1 LALIPEEE
9 NDAMPPAKTEE
20 RRDNAKGLDVMRP
33 ELALR
38 LLAAGQQEAAKS
50 VEQAIEP
57 ISAAARLAA
66 DSLASGGRL
75 AYAGAGSS
83 GLMAMADALELP
95 GTYGIAR
102 EQVVILIAGGAASLT
117 DLAGGYEDDMELAR
131 ADVRSAG
138 IGAGDCLI
146 SVSASGST
154 PYAIAAADEA
164 GKRGARVIGMANN
177 AGAPLLL
184 NADVSILLETPP
196 EVVSGS
202 TRMGAGTA
210 QKIAFNMFSTMV
222 GIHLGHVLDGHM
234 VNLRADNIKLRG
246 RAIRIVS
253 DIAGIG
259 AADADRLLGLAGG
272 SVKLA
277 ILLASGARDSTH
289 AEDALERADQN
300 LRRAIAI
307 VRT

>member
-1 LALIPEEE
+1 
-9 NDAMPPAKTEE
+9 MPPAKTEE

-184 NADVSILLETPP
+184 NAGVSILLETPP

-277 ILLASGARDSTH
+277 ILLASGARDITH

-307 VRT
+307 VGT

>member
-1 LALIPEEE
+1 
-9 NDAMPPAKTEE
+9 MPPAKTEE

-38 LLAAGQQEAAKS
+38 LLAAGQQEAARS
-50 VEQAIEP
+50 VEQAIKP

-102 EQVVILIAGGAASLT
+102 EQIVVLIAGGAESLT

-131 ADVRSAG
+131 ADVRNAG

-164 GKRGARVIGMANN
+164 GQRGARVIGMANN

-210 QKIAFNMFSTMV
+210 QKIAFNMLSTMV

-253 DIAGIG
+253 DITGIG
-259 AADADRLLGLAGG
+259 AAEADRLLGLAAG

-277 ILLASGARDSTH
+277 ILLASGARDIAH

-307 VRT
+307 VGA

>member
-1 LALIPEEE
+1 
-9 NDAMPPAKTEE
+9 MPPAKTEE

-38 LLAAGQQEAAKS
+38 LLAAGQQEAARS
-50 VEQAIEP
+50 VEQAIKP

-83 GLMAMADALELP
+83 GLMALADALELP

-102 EQVVILIAGGAASLT
+102 EQIVILIAGGAESLT

-131 ADVRSAG
+131 ADVRNAG

-164 GKRGARVIGMANN
+164 GQRGARVIGMANN

-210 QKIAFNMFSTMV
+210 QKIAFNMLSTMV

-253 DIAGIG
+253 DITGIG
-259 AADADRLLGLAGG
+259 AAEADRLLGLAAG

-277 ILLASGARDSTH
+277 ILLASGARDVAH

-307 VRT
+307 VGA

>member
-1 LALIPEEE
+1 
-9 NDAMPPAKTEE
+9 
-20 RRDNAKGLDVMRP
+20 
-33 ELALR
+33 
-38 LLAAGQQEAAKS
+38 
-50 VEQAIEP
+50 
-57 ISAAARLAA
+57 
-66 DSLASGGRL
+66 
-75 AYAGAGSS
+75 
-83 GLMAMADALELP
+83 MAMADALELP

-277 ILLASGARDSTH
+277 ILLASGARDIAY

-307 VRT
+307 VGT

>member
-1 LALIPEEE
+1 
-9 NDAMPPAKTEE
+9 MPAAATEE
-20 RRDNAKGLDVMRP
+20 RHDNARGLDVMHP
-33 ELALR
+33 APALR
-38 LLAAGQQEAAKS
+38 LLASGQQAAAKS
-50 VEQAIEP
+50 VDRAIEA
-57 ISAAARLAA
+57 IAAAADLAA
-66 DSLASGGRL
+66 KVLAAGGRL

-95 GTYGIAR
+95 GTYGIPK
-102 EQVVILIAGGAASLT
+102 EQIVILLAGGAQSLG
-117 DLAGGYEDDMELAR
+117 DLAGGYEDDTELAR
-131 ADVRSAG
+131 ADVRNAG
-138 IGAGDCLI
+138 ITAGDCLV

-154 PYAIAAADEA
+154 PYALAAADEA
-164 GKRGARVIGMANN
+164 RKRGARVIAVANN
-177 AGAPLLL
+177 AGAALFEG
-184 NADVSILLETPP
+184 ADVSILLETPP

-246 RAIRIVS
+246 RAVRIVS
-253 DIAGIG
+253 DITGVDAAEAG
-259 AADADRLLGLAGG
+259 RLIARASG

-277 ILLASGARDSTH
+277 ILLASGAGDI
-289 AEDALERADQN
+289 AEAEAALDEADQN

-307 VRT
+307 VRS

>member
-1 LALIPEEE
+1 
-9 NDAMPPAKTEE
+9 MPPAKTEE

-38 LLAAGQQEAAKS
+38 LLAAGQQEAARS

-83 GLMAMADALELP
+83 GLMALADALELP

-102 EQVVILIAGGAASLT
+102 EQIVILIAGGAESLT

-131 ADVRSAG
+131 ADVRNAG

-164 GKRGARVIGMANN
+164 GQRGARVIGMANN

-210 QKIAFNMFSTMV
+210 QKIAFNMLSTMV
-222 GIHLGHVLDGHM
+222 GIHLGHVLDGLGH
-234 VNLRADNIKLRG
+234 NRHRRRRG
-246 RAIRIVS
+246 GQASRPCRRVGQAGDPARIRS
-253 DIAGIG
+253 EGH
-259 AADADRLLGLAGG
+259 RPC
-272 SVKLA
+272 
-277 ILLASGARDSTH
+277 R
-289 AEDALERADQN
+289 
-300 LRRAIAI
+300 RRARARRSEFAPGDRHRRG
-307 VRT
+307 VRDKLGIQNRATRA

>member
-1 LALIPEEE
+1 
-9 NDAMPPAKTEE
+9 MPPAKTEE

-38 LLAAGQQEAAKS
+38 LLAAGQQEAARS
-50 VEQAIEP
+50 VEQAIKP

-83 GLMAMADALELP
+83 GLMALADALELP

-102 EQVVILIAGGAASLT
+102 EQIVILIAGGAESLT

-131 ADVRSAG
+131 ADVRNAG

-164 GKRGARVIGMANN
+164 GQRGARVIGVANN

-210 QKIAFNMFSTMV
+210 QKIAFNMLSTMV

-253 DIAGIG
+253 DITGIG
-259 AADADRLLGLAGG
+259 AAEADRLLGLAAG

-277 ILLASGARDSTH
+277 ILLASGARDIAH

-307 VRT
+307 VGA

>member
-1 LALIPEEE
+1 
-9 NDAMPPAKTEE
+9 MPPAKTEE

-102 EQVVILIAGGAASLT
+102 EQVVIFIAGGAASLT

-277 ILLASGARDSTH
+277 ILLASGARDITH

-307 VRT
+307 VGT

>member
-1 LALIPEEE
+1 MSRTA
-9 NDAMPPAKTEE
+9 TEARHGKAE
-20 RRDNAKGLDVMRP
+20 GLDTLTPAEILV
-33 ELALR
+33 L
-38 LLAAGQQEAAKS
+38 
-50 VEQAIEP
+50 
-57 ISAAARLAA
+57 
-66 DSLASGGRL
+66 LASGQQAAAKAVDHAVPAITKAADLMAAALKSGGRVV
-75 AYAGAGSS
+75 YAGAGSA
-83 GLMAMADALELP
+83 GLVAMADAMELP
-95 GTYGIAR
+95 GTYGIPPERIA
-102 EQVVILIAGGAASLT
+102 ILFAGGVPTIADLPGGPEDDASLGKR
-117 DLAGGYEDDMELAR
+117 D
-131 ADVRSAG
+131 ADIVDA
-138 IGAGDCLI
+138 ADCVI
-146 SVSASGST
+146 CVSASGST
-154 PYAIAAADEA
+154 PYTVAVAETA
-164 GKRGARVIGMANN
+164 KSRGAKLVAMANN
-177 AGAPLLL
+177 AGAKLFEG
-184 NADVSILLETPP
+184 ADAAILLETPP

-277 ILLASGARDSTH
+277 ILLASGARDITH

-307 VRT
+307 VGT

>member
-1 LALIPEEE
+1 
-9 NDAMPPAKTEE
+9 MPPAKTEE

-38 LLAAGQQEAAKS
+38 LLAAGQQEAARS

-102 EQVVILIAGGAASLT
+102 EQIVILIAGGAESLT

-131 ADVRSAG
+131 ADVRNAG

-164 GKRGARVIGMANN
+164 AQRGARVIGMANN

-210 QKIAFNMFSTMV
+210 QKIAFNMLSTMV

-253 DIAGIG
+253 DITGIG
-259 AADADRLLGLAGG
+259 AAEADRLLGLAAG

-277 ILLASGARDSTH
+277 ILLASGARDIAH

-307 VRT
+307 VGA

>member
-1 LALIPEEE
+1 
-9 NDAMPPAKTEE
+9 MPPAKTEE

-38 LLAAGQQEAAKS
+38 LLAAGQQEAARS
-50 VEQAIEP
+50 VEQAIKP

-102 EQVVILIAGGAASLT
+102 EQIVILIAGGAESLT

-131 ADVRSAG
+131 ADVRNAG

-164 GKRGARVIGMANN
+164 GQRGARVIGMANN

-210 QKIAFNMFSTMV
+210 QKIAFNMLSTMV

-253 DIAGIG
+253 DITGIG
-259 AADADRLLGLAGG
+259 AAEADRLLGLAAG

-277 ILLASGARDSTH
+277 ILLASGARDIAH

-307 VRT
+307 VGA

>member
-1 LALIPEEE
+1 
-9 NDAMPPAKTEE
+9 MPPAKTEE

-146 SVSASGST
+146 SGSASGST

-277 ILLASGARDSTH
+277 ILLASGARDIAY

-307 VRT
+307 VGT

>member
-1 LALIPEEE
+1 
-9 NDAMPPAKTEE
+9 MPPAKTEE

-38 LLAAGQQEAAKS
+38 LLAAGQQEAARS

-102 EQVVILIAGGAASLT
+102 EQIVILIAGGAESLT

-131 ADVRSAG
+131 ADVRNAG

-164 GKRGARVIGMANN
+164 GQRGARVIGMANN

-210 QKIAFNMFSTMV
+210 QKIAFNMLSTMV

-253 DIAGIG
+253 DITGIG
-259 AADADRLLGLAGG
+259 AAEADRLLGLAAG

-277 ILLASGARDSTH
+277 ILLASGARDIAH

-307 VRT
+307 VGA

>member
-1 LALIPEEE
+1 
-9 NDAMPPAKTEE
+9 MPPAKTEE

-38 LLAAGQQEAAKS
+38 LLAAGQQEAARS

-102 EQVVILIAGGAASLT
+102 EQIVILIAGGAESLT

-131 ADVRSAG
+131 ADVRNAG

-164 GKRGARVIGMANN
+164 GQRGACVIGMANN

-210 QKIAFNMFSTMV
+210 QKIAFNMLSTMV

-253 DIAGIG
+253 DITGIG
-259 AADADRLLGLAGG
+259 AAEADRLLGLAAG

-277 ILLASGARDSTH
+277 ILLASGARDVAH

-307 VRT
+307 VGA

>member
-1 LALIPEEE
+1 
-9 NDAMPPAKTEE
+9 MPPSKTEE

-38 LLAAGQQEAAKS
+38 LLAAGQQEAARS

-102 EQVVILIAGGAASLT
+102 EQIVILIAGGAESLT

-131 ADVRSAG
+131 TDVRNAG

-164 GKRGARVIGMANN
+164 GQRGARVIGMANN

-210 QKIAFNMFSTMV
+210 QKIAFNMLSTMV

-253 DIAGIG
+253 DITGIG
-259 AADADRLLGLAGG
+259 AAEADRLLSLAAG

-277 ILLASGARDSTH
+277 ILLASGARDIAH

-307 VRT
+307 VGA

>member
-1 LALIPEEE
+1 
-9 NDAMPPAKTEE
+9 MPPAKTEE

-38 LLAAGQQEAAKS
+38 LLAAGQQEAARS

-102 EQVVILIAGGAASLT
+102 EQIVILIAGGAESLT

-131 ADVRSAG
+131 ADVRKAG

-164 GKRGARVIGMANN
+164 GQRGARVIGMANN

-210 QKIAFNMFSTMV
+210 QKIAFNMLSTMV

-253 DIAGIG
+253 DITGIG
-259 AADADRLLGLAGG
+259 AAEADRLLGLAAG

-277 ILLASGARDSTH
+277 ILLASGARDIAH

-307 VRT
+307 VGA

>member
-1 LALIPEEE
+1 
-9 NDAMPPAKTEE
+9 MPPAKTEE

-277 ILLASGARDSTH
+277 ILLASGARTSPMPKTRSS
-289 AEDALERADQN
+289 APIKICAGRSPSSGREG
-300 LRRAIAI
+300 
-307 VRT
+307 